1 MSIGDFMHENW
12 LDIFILILFAILVIG
27 DKK

>member
-1 MSIGDFMHENW
+1 MSIGDFMHEHW
-12 LDIFILILFAILVIG
+12 FDIFILILFAILVIG